1 MTETFSRQSR
11 PGLIDRKSLGDIML
25 IIAGCLIVSLAGCL
39 FEPASLSQAWA
50 FLLPAGISAAAGLAL
65 RLLAKPDRPLVRH
78 WDALTVVTGWLW
90 GFFIGA
96 LSFWLLCQ
104 LTPVQALF
112 ESVSGWTTTG
122 LSVMDVEAQSR
133 LILFYR
139 SFMQYCGGLGFL
151 LMMAMLIQNRQSAA
165 LYAAEGHADWLVPN
179 LMATARTILKIY
191 LLFLAGGILA
201 YMLAGVTFFDALC
214 TTMCALSTG
223 GFANYG
229 ASVGHWHSAAISL
242 ITIVLMIAGTTNF
255 LILALLLKGRFRRV
269 SRITEVRLGAVILVI
284 ATAGISLLLMDAF
297 GLAWPAAL
305 LESLF
310 EAVSALSTSGFSLM
324 SYTGWP
330 PAAIGIMIVL
340 MLCGGGL
347 GSTAGGIK
355 LFRVA
360 IASRLVTNRIMKKA
374 DPARQVLTPS
384 ITTPQRTGAISD
396 SQFKDAA
403 GFILLYLVIF
413 LTGSILLAASA
424 GCSMQDAF
432 FEFASS
438 LGTVGLSVGV
448 TSAAASAG
456 TLLIE
461 ITGMILGRLE
471 LFLVFTALI
480 TLGRRLFRPGSLN

>member
-1 MTETFSRQSR
+1 
-11 PGLIDRKSLGDIML
+11 ML

-65 RLLAKPDRPLVRH
+65 RLLAKSDRPLVRH
-78 WDALTVVTGWLW
+78 WDALTVVAGWLW

-96 LSFWLLCQ
+96 LPFWLLCQ

-201 YMLAGVTFFDALC
+201 YLLAGVSFFDALC

-229 ASVGHWHSAAISL
+229 ASVGHWHSAAISDHHRAHDCRHHQL
-242 ITIVLMIAGTTNF
+242 PDSGTAAQRQIQARIPDHRSPAGNRDSGHRHGRNHPAADGC
-255 LILALLLKGRFRRV
+255 LRPGLAGGL
-269 SRITEVRLGAVILVI
+269 
-284 ATAGISLLLMDAF
+284 AGI
-297 GLAWPAAL
+297 AL
-305 LESLF
+305 
-310 EAVSALSTSGFSLM
+310 
-324 SYTGWP
+324 
-330 PAAIGIMIVL
+330 
-340 MLCGGGL
+340 
-347 GSTAGGIK
+347 
-355 LFRVA
+355 
-360 IASRLVTNRIMKKA
+360 
-374 DPARQVLTPS
+374 
-384 ITTPQRTGAISD
+384 
-396 SQFKDAA
+396 
-403 GFILLYLVIF
+403 
-413 LTGSILLAASA
+413 
-424 GCSMQDAF
+424 
-432 FEFASS
+432 
-438 LGTVGLSVGV
+438 
-448 TSAAASAG
+448 
-456 TLLIE
+456 
-461 ITGMILGRLE
+461 
-471 LFLVFTALI
+471 
-480 TLGRRLFRPGSLN
+480 